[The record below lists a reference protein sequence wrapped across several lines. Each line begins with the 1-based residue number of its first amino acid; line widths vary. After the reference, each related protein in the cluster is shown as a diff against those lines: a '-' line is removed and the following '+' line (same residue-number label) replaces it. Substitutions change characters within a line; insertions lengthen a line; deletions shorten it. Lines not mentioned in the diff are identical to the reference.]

1 MPVMAIETVLVAVG
15 EGDEDRI
22 APLARTAID
31 IAGPAGATVKLA
43 HVFTKES
50 YRDLKEKLEF
60 GPNSEATPDS
70 VAKRHVT
77 IRELGDLI
85 DEADVE
91 FTWHGAVA
99 DEDGEGEK
107 IVELAKDL
115 DADLVLVGGRKR
127 SPAGKAVFGSTAQEV
142 MLNAPCP
149 VTFVREE

>member
-1 MPVMAIETVLVAVG
+1 MAIETVLVAVG

-50 YRDLKEKLEF
+50 YQELKEKLEF
-60 GPNSEATPDS
+60 GPDSEATPDS

-85 DEADVE
+85 DEADVA

-99 DEDGEGEK
+99 DEDSEGEK
-107 IVELAKDL
+107 IVELAKNL